1 MRLDSRQIKKM
12 TYAALFLA
20 LAMVLPFLTGQI
32 PQIGKSLC
40 PMHIPALLCG
50 FLCGWPWGLA
60 VGFIAPLLRSVT
72 FGMPAMFPDAVVMAF
87 ELAAYGA
94 AAGLLYRLLPKKLGI
109 WRIYIALVA
118 AMIAGRII
126 YGILYLC
133 LSGLGFIS
141 TEVTWVFFWTKAF
154 VNAFPGIVLQ
164 LVLIPALV
172 AALER
177 MGMSLNK

>member
-94 AAGLLYRLLPKKLGI
+94 VAGLLYRLLPKKLKIG
-109 WRIYIALVA
+109 RIYITLMA
-118 AMIAGRII
+118 AMIVGRII

-141 TEVTWVFFWTKAF
+141 TEVTWVFLWTKAF
-154 VNAFPGIVLQ
+154 VNPFPGIVLQ

>member
-12 TYAALFLA
+12 TFAALFLA

-32 PQIGKSLC
+32 PQVGKSLC

-94 AAGLLYRLLPKKLGI
+94 VAGILYRLLPKKLGI
-109 WRIYIALVA
+109 GRIYIALVA
-118 AMIAGRII
+118 AMIIGRIV

-154 VNAFPGIVLQ
+154 ANPFPGIVLQ

-172 AALER
+172 AALEK

>member
-1 MRLDSRQIKKM
+1 
-12 TYAALFLA
+12 
-20 LAMVLPFLTGQI
+20 
-32 PQIGKSLC
+32 
-40 PMHIPALLCG
+40 MHIPALLCG
-50 FLCGWPWGLA
+50 FMCGWPWGLA

-109 WRIYIALVA
+109 WRIYVALVA

-154 VNAFPGIVLQ
+154 VNPFPGIVLQ

>member
-1 MRLDSRQIKKM
+1 MQLDSRRIRKM

-20 LAMVLPFLTGQI
+20 LAMVLPFVTGQI

-94 AAGLLYRLLPKKLGI
+94 VAGIVYRLLRNKTGI
-109 WRIYIALVA
+109 WKIYIALVT

-141 TEVTWVFFWTKAF
+141 TEVTWLFFWTKAF
-154 VNAFPGIVLQ
+154 VNPFPGIVLQ
-164 LVLIPALV
+164 LVLIPVLV

-177 MGMSLNK
+177 TGMSLNK

>member
-1 MRLDSRQIKKM
+1 MRLDSRRIKKM

-20 LAMVLPFLTGQI
+20 LAMVLPFVTGQI

-94 AAGLLYRLLPKKLGI
+94 VAGIIYRLLRRKTGI
-109 WRIYIALVA
+109 WRIYIALVT

-141 TEVTWVFFWTKAF
+141 TEVTWLFFWTKAF
-154 VNAFPGIVLQ
+154 ANPFPGIVLQ
-164 LVLIPALV
+164 LVLIPVLV
-172 AALER
+172 TALER
-177 MGMSLNK
+177 TGMSLNK